1 MTRRLRASG
10 TAVSS
15 LLVGLVI
22 ALHPAAGHAQSEA
35 SKAISAQLSAP
46 AKGYVQPRTEWGDPD
61 ISGVWTSDAALGIP
75 RERPEKF
82 GDRAFLNDQEFADAQ
97 KADAARV
104 SSSVNAIGSFRNDGG
119 WKNKSYRQ
127 TSLVIEP
134 ADGRTPAFTAEA
146 LKRAAPRDRG
156 SFGEGPFETPLDFT
170 LYDRCITRGIVGS
183 VMPVVYG
190 NGNRIVQAPGMVV
203 ISYEMVHDTR
213 VIYTDGR
220 PHPASRL
227 RQWLG
232 DSRGHW
238 EGNTLV
244 IETTNFTDQTSIGG
258 GNGNGLR
265 HSTEMR
271 LTERI
276 SRIDKDELRYEVR
289 VDDPKTYT
297 GPFTLSLPLT
307 SPPGY
312 ELLPYECHEGNYML
326 PHSLSAEREE
336 DAAIEADRKKGIIRK
351 RKSIQQ
357 NLDAGARV
365 IPGRANPNDEQ

>member
-1 MTRRLRASG
+1 MYTRCLVSG
-10 TAVSS
+10 AVALAVLTAIPV
-15 LLVGLVI
+15 
-22 ALHPAAGHAQSEA
+22 AAQSQSDA
-35 SKAISAQLSAP
+35 SKAISAQLAAP
-46 AKGYVQPRTEWGDPD
+46 AKGFVPPKTEWGEPD

-75 RERPEKF
+75 RERPAKF
-82 GDRAFLNDQEFADAQ
+82 GNRAMLTDEEFAEAR
-97 KADAARV
+97 KADEERRQRGE
-104 SSSVNAIGSFRNDGG
+104 NAVGAFRNDDA
-119 WKNKSYRQ
+119 WKTKSYRQ

-134 ADGRTPAFTAEA
+134 ADGHTPAFTMEA
-146 LKRAAPRDRG
+146 QKRAASRDRG
-156 SFGEGPFETPLDFT
+156 SFGEGPFNTPLDFT

-190 NGNRIVQAPGMVV
+190 NGNRIVQAPGQVI

-213 VIYTDGR
+213 VVYTDGR
-220 PHPASRL
+220 PHVNPGI
-227 RQWLG
+227 RQYLG

-244 IETTNFTDQTSIGG
+244 IETKNFTDQTSIGG

-265 HSTEMR
+265 HSADMK

-276 SRIDKDELRYEVR
+276 TRVDKDELRYEVH

-297 GPFTLSLPLT
+297 SAFTISLPLT

-336 DAAIEADRKKGIIRK
+336 DRAIEEDAKKGIIRK

-357 NLDAGARV
+357 NLDAGARP
-365 IPGRANPNDEQ
+365 IPGRANPNDDVER